1 MRRKVIAGALASTIA
16 VGGTVG
22 AVTYSDSLSKS
33 SDQELDVNGE
43 MESQATLNANK
54 LIGVEELEDIVL
66 NKVNGTI
73 EEVELESKGKD
84 QAYFEVEVKDGEKE
98 YELIID
104 AYTGKILKLEEDADR
119 KSDKTVSN
127 EKQVKVDVNKEEN
140 QKQSDAKEP
149 IGKEKAIIL
158 ALEAVSGKVSE
169 IELEEDDG
177 YYVYE
182 VEVKGQQEAGVTID
196 AYTGAILEVD
206 YED

>member
-84 QAYFEVEVKDGEKE
+84 KAYFEVEVKDGEKE

-104 AYTGKILKLEEDADR
+104 AYTGKILKVEEDADR
-119 KSDKTVSN
+119 KTDKTVSD

-182 VEVKGQQEAGVTID
+182 VEVKGQQDAGVTID